1 MPETNTKNKKLQLF
15 SLKKGK
21 LHIEV
26 FTDAISNKGYILFN
40 KVEVGDCSMFEGNLL
55 ESHLGKVDADLF
67 SANARV
73 AFFEEEDATEKAI
86 ELLEEHLKNY
96 KKKEEE
102 EHQNN
107 LKYIQALENDLNKH
121 MWLI

>member
-40 KVEVGDCSMFEGNLL
+40 KVKVGDCSMFEGSWL

-107 LKYIQALENDLNKH
+107 LKYIQVLENDLNKH

>member
-1 MPETNTKNKKLQLF
+1 MTGTNTKNKKLQLF
-15 SLKKGK
+15 SLKKGE

-26 FTDAISNKGYILFN
+26 FSDAISNKGYILFN

-55 ESHLGKVDADLF
+55 ESHLGKVDSDLF

-73 AFFEEEDATEKAI
+73 AFFEEDATKKAI

>member
-1 MPETNTKNKKLQLF
+1 MTETNTKNKKLQLF

-26 FTDAISNKGYILFN
+26 FSDAILNKGYILFN

-55 ESHLGKVDADLF
+55 ESHLGKVDSDLF

-73 AFFEEEDATEKAI
+73 AFFEEEDATKKAI
-86 ELLEEHLKNY
+86 ELLDEHLKNY
-96 KKKEEE
+96 KKKER
-102 EHQNN
+102 
-107 LKYIQALENDLNKH
+107 KRRT
-121 MWLI
+121 

>member
-1 MPETNTKNKKLQLF
+1 MTGTNTKNKKLQLF

-26 FTDAISNKGYILFN
+26 FTDAVSNKGYILFD
-40 KVEVGDCSMFEGNLL
+40 KVKVGDCSMFKGNLL
-55 ESHLGKVDADLF
+55 ESHLGKIDSDLF

-73 AFFEEEDATEKAI
+73 AFFEEEDATKKAI

-121 MWLI
+121 LWLI

>member
-1 MPETNTKNKKLQLF
+1 
-15 SLKKGK
+15 
-21 LHIEV
+21 
-26 FTDAISNKGYILFN
+26 
-40 KVEVGDCSMFEGNLL
+40 MFDGNLL
-55 ESHLGKVDADLF
+55 ESHLGKVDSDLF

-73 AFFEEEDATEKAI
+73 AFFDEEDATKKAI
-86 ELLEEHLKNY
+86 ELLEEHLRNY